1 MSKNNEKIQPE
12 IKDND
17 IDNETQANM
26 LNFKINKLEFKQPNN
41 NENVI
46 IENKDTKLN
55 KETMID
61 KSMINLKAI
70 NQNNE
75 IINNLNSNDK
85 SEKKMTKKNLS
96 FMQKTKTWIGKTWT
110 NIKNYDYSKFNI
122 FKKEEMEECLDAHG
136 NPIKIPKKK
145 HKTIPNKENQNQ
157 NQINL
162 FTLDN
167 NYYKANMNIL
177 SGYPF

>member
-26 LNFKINKLEFKQPNN
+26 LNFKINKLELKQQNN

-85 SEKKMTKKNLS
+85 SEKKMMKK
-96 FMQKTKTWIGKTWT
+96 I
-110 NIKNYDYSKFNI
+110 
-122 FKKEEMEECLDAHG
+122 
-136 NPIKIPKKK
+136 
-145 HKTIPNKENQNQ
+145 
-157 NQINL
+157 
-162 FTLDN
+162 
-167 NYYKANMNIL
+167 
-177 SGYPF
+177 

>member
-1 MSKNNEKIQPE
+1 
-12 IKDND
+12 
-17 IDNETQANM
+17 
-26 LNFKINKLEFKQPNN
+26 
-41 NENVI
+41 
-46 IENKDTKLN
+46 
-55 KETMID
+55 
-61 KSMINLKAI
+61 
-70 NQNNE
+70 
-75 IINNLNSNDK
+75 
-85 SEKKMTKKNLS
+85 
-96 FMQKTKTWIGKTWT
+96 MQKTKTWIGKTWT

-157 NQINL
+157 NQIYL

>member
-26 LNFKINKLEFKQPNN
+26 LNFKINKLELKQQNN

-55 KETMID
+55 KETIFD

-85 SEKKMTKKNLS
+85 SEKKMMKK
-96 FMQKTKTWIGKTWT
+96 I
-110 NIKNYDYSKFNI
+110 
-122 FKKEEMEECLDAHG
+122 
-136 NPIKIPKKK
+136 
-145 HKTIPNKENQNQ
+145 
-157 NQINL
+157 
-162 FTLDN
+162 
-167 NYYKANMNIL
+167 
-177 SGYPF
+177 

>member
-26 LNFKINKLEFKQPNN
+26 LNFKINKLELKQPNN

-85 SEKKMTKKNLS
+85 SEKKNDEKKFKFYAKNENMDWENLD
-96 FMQKTKTWIGKTWT
+96 K
-110 NIKNYDYSKFNI
+110 Y
-122 FKKEEMEECLDAHG
+122 KKL
-136 NPIKIPKKK
+136 
-145 HKTIPNKENQNQ
+145 
-157 NQINL
+157 
-162 FTLDN
+162 
-167 NYYKANMNIL
+167 
-177 SGYPF
+177 

>member
-26 LNFKINKLEFKQPNN
+26 LNFKINKLELKQPNN

-55 KETMID
+55 KETMSD

-85 SEKKMTKKNLS
+85 SEKK
-96 FMQKTKTWIGKTWT
+96 
-110 NIKNYDYSKFNI
+110 
-122 FKKEEMEECLDAHG
+122 
-136 NPIKIPKKK
+136 
-145 HKTIPNKENQNQ
+145 
-157 NQINL
+157 
-162 FTLDN
+162 
-167 NYYKANMNIL
+167 
-177 SGYPF
+177 